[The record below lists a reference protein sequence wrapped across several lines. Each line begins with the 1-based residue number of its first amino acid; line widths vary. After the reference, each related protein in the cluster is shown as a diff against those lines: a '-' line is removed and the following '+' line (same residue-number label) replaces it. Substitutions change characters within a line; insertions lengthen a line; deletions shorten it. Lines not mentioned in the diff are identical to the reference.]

1 MDPSM
6 VPSTD
11 LQAEIAH
18 TTHHLIL
25 DQISETTMGT
35 QVTTTRTDRISSKT
49 TETEITNKIIGM
61 IREIIAFKIGMT
73 TIKIETG
80 LTTEED

>member
-1 MDPSM
+1 MDPLT

-11 LQAEIAH
+11 LQAEVAH

-25 DQISETTMGT
+25 DQISGTTMGT
-35 QVTTTRTDRISSKT
+35 QATTIRTDRASTDT
-49 TETEITNKIIGM
+49 TETEVTNQIIGM

-73 TIKIETG
+73 TIKIETDM
-80 LTTEED
+80 TTEGD